1 MLNSMILIL
10 LLVLIACLLFYKW
23 YSDREWRKKPLR
35 NFPFFHRGKLFWYSR
50 SVATTIGVFCKNSNN
65 EWCVLANQRGK
76 GAPDFQ
82 GLWNITCGYLEHD
95 VTGEENCQKEIY
107 EETGVFVPVELIKF
121 RGVKTDPSEN
131 RQNVS
136 LRYSAF
142 LSGVCED
149 YETTDAHSEKD
160 EVADIRWIPLSEV
173 DEYSWAFGHEEL
185 IGKMFDEH
193 IENKVA

>member
-1 MLNSMILIL
+1 MILIFL
-10 LLVLIACLLFYKW
+10 LILIACFCAYKW
-23 YSDREWRKKPLR
+23 YSDKQWQKKPLR
-35 NFPFFHRGKLFWYSR
+35 NFPFFYRGKLFWYSR
-50 SVATTIGVFCKNSNN
+50 SVATTIGVFCKNTDG

-82 GLWNITCGYLEHD
+82 GFWNITCGYLEHD

-136 LRYSAF
+136 LRYSAV
-142 LSGVCED
+142 LSGVCD
-149 YETTDAHSEKD
+149 NYETTDEHSEKD

-173 DEYSWAFGHEEL
+173 SDYEWAFGHEEL
-185 IGKMFDEH
+185 IDKMFNEH